1 MGGDDDRPTRGWVEP
16 SRRPRPW
23 QFSLLEAGFLITAI
37 CIWLGVWR
45 FAGMTWAV
53 ITILVSGPAVGLAL
67 VDYGLRNKSDTAQ
80 WLGRGVLYVWPL
92 VLIWLLLQMF
102 LPR

>member
-1 MGGDDDRPTRGWVEP
+1 MSADRDKPTDPLVEP
-16 SRRPRPW
+16 SRQGRPW

-37 CIWLGVWR
+37 CVWLGVWR
-45 FAGMTWAV
+45 YAGTTWALLS
-53 ITILVSGPAVGLAL
+53 ILVSGPVIGLAL

-92 VLIWLLLQMF
+92 VLIWLLLQLF
-102 LPR
+102 VPR